1 VAVSSLISA
10 RSITAIIVFITT
22 TWLQGPLTI
31 KRLDSLWPWFG
42 HVVLFGYL
50 PALSMWIGIVNL
62 MRRRRPA
69 SGGEAPI

>member
-22 TWLQGPLTI
+22 TWL
-31 KRLDSLWPWFG
+31 RLDSLRSWSG